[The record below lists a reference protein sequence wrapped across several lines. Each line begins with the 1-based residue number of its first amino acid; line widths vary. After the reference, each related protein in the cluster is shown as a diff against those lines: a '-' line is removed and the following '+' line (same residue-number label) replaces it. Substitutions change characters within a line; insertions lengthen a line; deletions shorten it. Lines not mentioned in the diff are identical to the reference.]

1 MHSAAE
7 RPALLIPLHRNEA
20 LNAAVLFQG
29 DKAAGFTE
37 VHFSGTV
44 FEDLGTTLPFSFK
57 TESFLDET
65 KRPIS
70 NVKVIREIISKLAN

>member
-1 MHSAAE
+1 M
-7 RPALLIPLHRNEA
+7 PGGGI
-20 LNAAVLFQG
+20 NAQSIVQI
-29 DKAAGFTE
+29 KAAGFTE